1 MDILRALL
9 TALTRAV
16 HALVSAL
23 ASAGSAV
30 GRGAAGAG
38 RAVGRGVATTGRG
51 AAALLPSEWK
61 KPIAAL
67 FVTGLALVP
76 VIYSGNMT
84 WSFSDPSNH
93 LDRITAAVVNEDEG
107 ATMTPP
113 TDTGSSSPT
122 SIDVGQEFTDTLLDL
137 DKPTVYRFVEVS
149 AEEAHRGLEDGTYG
163 ATVEI
168 PADFSANVASL
179 GGDAE
184 QAAPALLTVT
194 TNDSINYVGGNFSK
208 SIGTALTSSLRGS
221 VLEEYLDNVY
231 VGFTSIHDGIGDAA
245 DGAGELTDGSVTLA
259 EGTGELADGTQQLTE
274 GTGEL
279 ADGTGALA
287 TGASDLYQG
296 SLDLV
301 VGLDQLTAGAVELE
315 SGTATLAEGSEQL
328 SSGLVTLDEQGRPLA
343 NGADQLATGTEQLAT
358 GASDLSEGAGQVA
371 EGTQQLDDTL
381 REAQQRAEDIGVTP
395 ESVQRTSEDLVAAID
410 TLEEAAAGASERLDQ
425 PASDASTLASTTS
438 TLNETATGLD
448 EKAQTLATDTADRSE
463 DATAVRDGAATI
475 AEDAGA
481 VDTAVQDTATATGTA
496 ADSATASDESVRT
509 YTESVDDLAARC
521 EDSGADPTFCDDLT
535 QLSETSTQTREG
547 AAQAS
552 ADATTADEAAGT
564 AADQSSAV
572 ADTADGMS
580 GASQRIVEHLDGL
593 TTTTATLAEGTSQLA
608 GTTSTLAEDA
618 SDLDTALTTVRDDAA
633 NALPSPEQ
641 GTSASQLADDL
652 AGQARS
658 AALALPEAYASLQ
671 QGAEDVHRLNTGAH
685 EVASGADRLATA
697 GGTARDG
704 AQGLASGVGRYTD
717 GVSTARSGADRLAE
731 GAGAASTGAGQL
743 ADGTREADTG
753 AKQLSSGA
761 GDLATGAEQLAD
773 GAEQVDEG
781 AVSLEDGA
789 QQVDDGAGK
798 LADGSEELH
807 EGLEDA
813 ESQVPSYTDAE
824 RESLRTAASDPVQL
838 SFERDHEL
846 TRFGEGLA
854 PLFLAISLWVGGMA
868 IFLMMPPF
876 SAEAVARGVGPAR
889 LLAGGLVPALLLGI
903 VQAAIAVGA
912 LHWAIDISMHDLP
925 LMFGLAALTSFVFVA
940 LNHGF
945 GALFGPVGKFV
956 GLVLVALQISGA
968 GGTYPTATLPE
979 FFRAIHPYLPMTH
992 AVDAFRGAVGGG
1004 WVDPTGDLLWQG
1016 GWLAFGVALGLAG
1029 AVVQRRRALQE
1040 APGDDAPGTEAD
1052 DGPSEAT
1059 AKPSPAG

>member
-1 MDILRALL
+1 MDFLRALL

-16 HALVSAL
+16 HALASVL
-23 ASAGSAV
+23 GSAGSAV
-30 GRGAAGAG
+30 VRGAEGAG
-38 RAVGRGVATTGRG
+38 RTVGRGVATTGRG

-93 LDRITAAVVNEDEG
+93 LDQITAAVVNEDEG

-113 TDTGSSSPT
+113 TDTGNSSPT

-168 PADFSANVASL
+168 PADFSANISSL

-208 SIGTALTSSLRGS
+208 SVGTALTASLRGS

-245 DGAGELTDGSVTLA
+245 EGAGELADGSSTLA

-279 ADGTGALA
+279 ADGAGALA
-287 TGASDLYQG
+287 TGASDLHQG
-296 SLDLV
+296 SMDLV
-301 VGLDQLTAGAVELE
+301 VGLDQLTAGAVRLE
-315 SGTATLAEGSEQL
+315 SGTATLAEGSQQL
-328 SSGLVTLDEQGRPLA
+328 SSGLVTLDEQGRPLTEGA
-343 NGADQLATGTEQLAT
+343 NQLATGTDLLAT
-358 GASDLSEGAGQVA
+358 GASDLSKGAGQVA
-371 EGTQQLDDTL
+371 EGTQQLDDAL
-381 REAQQRAEDIGVTP
+381 SEAQQRAEDIGVTP
-395 ESVQRTSEDLVAAID
+395 ESVQTTSEDLVTAID

-425 PASDASTLASTTS
+425 PAQDASDLASTTS
-438 TLNETATGLD
+438 TLDETATGLD

-463 DATAVRDGAATI
+463 DAAAVRDGAATI

-496 ADSATASDESVRT
+496 ADSAATSDENVRT

-521 EDSGADPTFCDDLT
+521 EESGADPTFCDDLT
-535 QLSETSTQTREG
+535 ELSGTSTQTREG
-547 AAQAS
+547 ASQAS
-552 ADATTADEAAGT
+552 TDATTADDAAGT
-564 AADQSSAV
+564 AADQSSTV
-572 ADTADGMS
+572 EDTADGMS
-580 GASQRIVEHLDGL
+580 GASQRIVDHLDGL
-593 TTTTATLAEGTSQLA
+593 TDATAALAEGTSQLA
-608 GTTSTLAEDA
+608 GTTSSLAEDS
-618 SDLDTALTTVRDDAA
+618 SDLDTALTTLRDDAA
-633 NALPSPEQ
+633 TALPSSEQ
-641 GTSASQLADDL
+641 GASASELADDL
-652 AGQARS
+652 TGQARS
-658 AALALPEAYASLQ
+658 AALALPEAYETLQ

-685 EVASGADRLATA
+685 DVADGAEQLASA

-717 GVSTARSGADRLAE
+717 GVSTARSGADRLAD

-743 ADGTREADTG
+743 ADGTREAGTG
-753 AKQLSSGA
+753 AEKLADGA

-773 GAEQVDEG
+773 GAEQVDDG

-798 LADGSEELH
+798 LTDGSEELH
-807 EGLEDA
+807 QGLEDA
-813 ESQVPSYTDAE
+813 ESEVPAYTDAQ
-824 RESLRTAASDPVQL
+824 RESLRTAASDPVQM

-846 TRFGEGLA
+846 TRFGEGLT

-876 SAEAVARGVGPAR
+876 SAEAIARGVGPAR
-889 LLAGGLVPALLLGI
+889 LLAGGLIPAFLLGI
-903 VQAAIAVGA
+903 VQSAIAVGA
-912 LHWAIDISMHDLP
+912 LHWAIDISMRDLP
-925 LMFGLAALTSFVFVA
+925 LMFGLATLTSLVFVA

-956 GLVLVALQISGA
+956 ALVLVALQISGA
-968 GGTYPTATLPE
+968 GGTYPTATLPG

-1004 WVDPTGDLLWQG
+1004 WVDPRGDLLWLG
-1016 GWLAFGVALGLAG
+1016 GWLALGVVLGLAG
-1029 AVVQRRRALQE
+1029 AAVQRRRAAQE
-1040 APGDDAPGTEAD
+1040 STGADEAD
-1052 DGPSEAT
+1052 PEAGDVPGGTT
-1059 AKPSPAG
+1059 AELSPAG